1 MSKQTGTTS
10 RVRFT
15 RWLLLATLPLGLTL
29 GALGT
34 AIARVP
40 GYETLGQVRAGLTS
54 DPAIVTNIGDSTIE
68 IVFANG
74 ATGLDRTK
82 ALNWIRGSAESV
94 SAYFGHFPVK
104 KVSILVVAEDGNKV
118 GHATAWGYDGSTIR
132 IGIGRNIDK
141 AAYDRDWVMVHEM
154 VHLGLPNLPE
164 QHLWALEGSA
174 TYAESI
180 ARAQLG
186 KISAEKVWGDML
198 HGLPQGLPEPGDRGL
213 DQTPTWGRTYWGGS
227 LFYLIADIR
236 IHQATGNSKGVQDA
250 FRAINAASLGNES
263 QWTMDRLVAVGDRA
277 TGTDVLAT
285 LYAEMKDQPVE
296 VDLKTLF
303 DRLGVEEKNG
313 VIRFNE
319 NAPLSGIRRAITQR
333 ES

>member
-1 MSKQTGTTS
+1 M
-10 RVRFT
+10 
-15 RWLLLATLPLGLTL
+15 
-29 GALGT
+29 
-34 AIARVP
+34 ARVP
-40 GYETLGQVRAGLTS
+40 GYETLRQVRAGLAS
-54 DPAIVTNIGDSTIE
+54 DPAIVMNVGDSSME

-74 ATGLDRTK
+74 ATGLDRRK
-82 ALNWIRGSAESV
+82 ALDWIKGSAESV
-94 SAYFGHFPVK
+94 SAYFGRFPVK
-104 KVSILVVAEDGNKV
+104 KVSILIVAEDGNNV
-118 GHATAWGYDGSTIR
+118 GRATAWGYGGSTIR
-132 IGIGRNIDK
+132 IAVGRDADK

-174 TYAESI
+174 TYTESI

-186 KISAEKVWGDML
+186 KISEEKVWGDML
-198 HGLPQGLPEPGDRGL
+198 RGLPQGLPEPGDRGL

-236 IHQATGNSKGVQDA
+236 IHEATGNRKGLQDA

-296 VDLKTLF
+296 VDINALF
-303 DRLGVEEKNG
+303 DRLGVEERNG

-333 ES
+333 EVSLTLR